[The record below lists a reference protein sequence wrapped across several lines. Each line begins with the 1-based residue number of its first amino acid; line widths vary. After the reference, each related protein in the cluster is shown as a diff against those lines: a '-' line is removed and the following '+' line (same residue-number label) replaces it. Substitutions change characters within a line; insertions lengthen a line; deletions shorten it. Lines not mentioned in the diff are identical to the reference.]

1 MSIEE
6 RRSIRK
12 YTNQPV
18 EKAVIEEVIRAAALA
33 PSAKNRQPWKYLVYA
48 GAEKEKLV
56 DQMEIGLYREREGK
70 SDPSGIGFWIAGRL
84 QYTAYYA
91 GSADDPCG
99 TEYERQK
106 SL

>member
-33 PSAKNRQPWKYLVYA
+33 PSAKDRPALEVP
-48 GAEKEKLV
+48 G
-56 DQMEIGLYREREGK
+56 ICRSREGETGR
-70 SDPSGIGFWIAGRL
+70 SDGNWSVSGA
-84 QYTAYYA
+84 
-91 GSADDPCG
+91 
-99 TEYERQK
+99 
-106 SL
+106 

>member
-33 PSAKNRQPWKYLVYA
+33 PSAKNRQP
-48 GAEKEKLV
+48 
-56 DQMEIGLYREREGK
+56 
-70 SDPSGIGFWIAGRL
+70 
-84 QYTAYYA
+84 
-91 GSADDPCG
+91 GSTWYMP
-99 TEYERQK
+99 EQRRRNW
-106 SL
+106 

>member
-18 EKAVIEEVIRAAALA
+18 EKAVIEEVIRAATLA

-56 DQMEIGLYREREGK
+56 DQMEIGLYREREVSPILRNRLLACRTPTIHCVLCGK
-70 SDPSGIGFWIAGRL
+70 R
-84 QYTAYYA
+84 
-91 GSADDPCG
+91 
-99 TEYERQK
+99 R
-106 SL
+106 